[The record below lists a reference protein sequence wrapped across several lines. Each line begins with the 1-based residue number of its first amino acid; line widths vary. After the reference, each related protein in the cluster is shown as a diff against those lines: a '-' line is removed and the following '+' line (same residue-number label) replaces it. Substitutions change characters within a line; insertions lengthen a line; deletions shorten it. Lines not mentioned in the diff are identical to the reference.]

1 MNTTISPYVRILAL
15 VGLLVAAALV
25 TATQLVTRG
34 VLLSDDSAPV
44 SAPHEKSGPPP
55 AKAVPAN
62 KTAAKTTA
70 AANPAAKPSAKRASA
85 KATPA
90 QAKAKPAT
98 RNTSRPQT
106 NGLPAAVIHQLG
118 HHKVVVVS
126 LFTPGASVDRLALDE
141 ARAGAK
147 AAGAG
152 FVALDVLDER
162 QGRPLTAQLGVLVAP
177 AVLVYRKPAKLTV
190 QIRCFADL
198 ETVAQAAAN
207 ARS

>member
-62 KTAAKTTA
+62 EAKATA

-190 QIRCFADL
+190 QIRGFADL